1 MARRLM
7 REEGLLCGGSSGFA
21 MWGALKYIKEHNIG
35 KDKRC
40 VVILPDNIRNYMT
53 KHLNSD
59 WMYERGYITEKECAE
74 SYKPT
79 LIEDLDWGQDLKV
92 ADLPLHEAVFISNT
106 TTCQEALDRIR
117 STGFDQFPVKD
128 ANGNTV
134 GVLTD
139 KNLLARLSKRQ
150 SLPTDTIMRAVSK
163 ELRQVSKSTSLNEL
177 SRVLTRNSFVLVEDK
192 YFLSLID
199 VLNMIVPPA
208 VKEVVKEEPVVVV
221 TPKAHEEV
229 KAKKESNAVCNT
241 LWLAAGALIGGVV
254 VGLLR

>member
-1 MARRLM
+1 
-7 REEGLLCGGSSGFA
+7 
-21 MWGALKYIKEHNIG
+21 
-35 KDKRC
+35 
-40 VVILPDNIRNYMT
+40 
-53 KHLNSD
+53 
-59 WMYERGYITEKECAE
+59 
-74 SYKPT
+74 
-79 LIEDLDWGQDLKV
+79 
-92 ADLPLHEAVFISNT
+92 
-106 TTCQEALDRIR
+106 
-117 STGFDQFPVKD
+117 
-128 ANGNTV
+128 
-134 GVLTD
+134 
-139 KNLLARLSKRQ
+139 
-150 SLPTDTIMRAVSK
+150 MRAVSK

-208 VKEVVKEEPVVVV
+208 VKEVAKEEPVVVV